1 MAERG
6 SKFWGWLKRRVA
18 TNRQIEV
25 VLDRRKGERRRRVEA
40 VRDERRH
47 EERRAPESGELGELN
62 GFLGEGGRFK
72 GDVTF
77 RGALRID
84 GRLEGASMCG
94 ETLIVGENGLID
106 AEIRVERLQV
116 RGQVRGN
123 IAARRW
129 VELLDTS
136 QVTGTI
142 RTPRLTIWRGAVF
155 NGTCEMPAPLSPSEA
170 TTSVSSGYA
179 PAPERTRE

>member
-1 MAERG
+1 MTASR
-6 SKFWGWLKRRVA
+6 SSLWGWLKRSVA
-18 TNRQIEV
+18 ANRQIEV

-40 VRDERRH
+40 VH
-47 EERRAPESGELGELN
+47 EERRREDRRSPESGDLGELN
-62 GFLGEGGRFK
+62 GFLGEGGQFN
-72 GDVTF
+72 GDVSF

-84 GRLEGASMCG
+84 GRLEGTSVCG
-94 ETLIVGENGLID
+94 ETLIIGERGQIV

-116 RGQVRGN
+116 SGHMRGN
-123 IAARRW
+123 ITANRW

-155 NGTCEMPAPLSPSEA
+155 NGKCEMPTHLGPENTAAQPTEDA
-170 TTSVSSGYA
+170 A
-179 PAPERTRE
+179 PARLNRE